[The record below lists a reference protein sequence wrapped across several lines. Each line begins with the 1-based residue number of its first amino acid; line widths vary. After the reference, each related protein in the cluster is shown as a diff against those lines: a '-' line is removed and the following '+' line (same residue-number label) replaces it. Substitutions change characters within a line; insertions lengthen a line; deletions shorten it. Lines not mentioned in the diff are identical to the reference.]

1 MLGSSSTPAIRACLI
16 HDAVGAGGPIS
27 FAASGGTNSSATATI
42 SRFTQA
48 RRELGKDRH
57 KFLGEQP
64 RWVPFTNAA
73 PLRSKTRF
81 TQSQV
86 PVEGKDAAIARSA
99 SRRDGRC
106 RSAQRRR

>member
-27 FAASGGTNSSATATI
+27 FAASGGTNSRATATI
-42 SRFTQA
+42 SRVTQA

-86 PVEGKDAAIARSA
+86 PVEGKDDADRSA
-99 SRRDGRC
+99 SRREGGAGARG
-106 RSAQRRR
+106 